1 MTPGKRVR
9 GDLYAHV
16 ATLPEMAADV
26 RAQVAD
32 AQRLA
37 GAEATSRSNVFKVSR
52 DGQRV
57 SLLQYASF
65 HEDPFP
71 SLEKVWT
78 VHLGNGR
85 LRVRSYG
92 KQSNPPI
99 LHRKE
104 LLLPEAHRDRKRFA
118 RLTSELTARDLL
130 PNRPGLGFRRQWQ
143 QHLQRAGVRLDG
155 HTLVEITS

>member
-1 MTPGKRVR
+1 MMPGKRVR

-16 ATLPEMAADV
+16 ATLPEMADDV
-26 RAQVAD
+26 RARVAD
-32 AQRLA
+32 AQRIA
-37 GAEATSRSNVFKVSR
+37 GVEAASGSNVFKVSS

-57 SLLQYASF
+57 SLLRYARF

-71 SLEKVWT
+71 SLDKVWT
-78 VHLGNGR
+78 VDLGNGR

-92 KQSNPPI
+92 KRGNPPI

-104 LLLPEAHRDRKRFA
+104 LLLPEAHRNRKRFA
-118 RLTSELTARDLL
+118 RLTSELTARGLL
-130 PNRPGLGFRRQWQ
+130 PSGPGLGFWRQWQ
-143 QHLQRAGVRLDG
+143 QHLQRAGVRLEG